1 MSRSASTST
10 FQAVSNTDT
19 SPPRTSLKPPSGF
32 TVLAEL
38 GIGGF
43 AVVYKARREAD
54 GELIRNLLPK
64 LFALKAIDMRNLNA
78 REEECLQRELNIH
91 ASLDHPSIVK
101 FVDVSHN
108 VEQQMLYVILEYCP
122 GGTLSDLIQHH
133 SRNGSMIPENVIWEY
148 LKQLI
153 LALNYLHEPANRSF
167 EASTVIL
174 HRDIKPENILM
185 SGDQEQVKLA
195 DFGLAKEVGI
205 EEWATSCCGTPDF
218 MPPEMCTSN
227 QEDIRTD
234 EVGDIWSL
242 GCVLYEMCTLSSSLQ
257 YPVYL
262 RLSLWALSRPLFN
275 DTDDAELKQAIRRG
289 ATPCIPGCYSDDLS
303 TVLTGMLATNVSQLS
318 ASDFRT
324 NVLTYPSPL
333 SGFCLQ
339 PADRPTSEELLKLSR
354 LHHEASSVPSNLLLK
369 EAAEQ
374 RAKID
379 QLEAQVR
386 FLQQQ
391 VDTQVN
397 ESAAL
402 KRDHQEETEFFERE
416 NRRLKKLVEA
426 EKSRRE
432 RCQSALSEAEIRFN
446 QLQTESQKENDHL
459 RSLLEAKK
467 KAEISTL
474 EKTSS
479 LRSMVKSTKQHPT
492 SAPVAEKALS
502 SRPMVKSI
510 RQTHEKTLP
519 PRSMVRSV
527 KPTHSTSASIKRSAS
542 DSSSVSSG
550 NSSDSS
556 TEQSRIPR
564 LRKRE
569 PIVTPSVAT
578 TKHHTKVNVAAIA
591 RAAIVAAAEN
601 GKRKLE
607 AFQAP
612 SATTPFSS
620 DLQKRPR
627 LPIRTGGQRHRM

>member
-133 SRNGSMIPENVIWEY
+133 SRNGSMISENVIWEY

-167 EASTVIL
+167 EASTAIL

-185 SGDQEQVKLA
+185 SWDQEQVKLA

-205 EEWATSCCGTPDF
+205 EE
-218 MPPEMCTSN
+218 
-227 QEDIRTD
+227 
-234 EVGDIWSL
+234 
-242 GCVLYEMCTLSSSLQ
+242 
-257 YPVYL
+257 
-262 RLSLWALSRPLFN
+262 PLFN

-289 ATPCIPGCYSDDLS
+289 ATPYIPGCYSDDLS
-303 TVLTGMLATNVSQLS
+303 TVLTGMLATN
-318 ASDFRT
+318 
-324 NVLTYPSPL
+324 
-333 SGFCLQ
+333 
-339 PADRPTSEELLKLSR
+339 PADRPTSEELLKLSG
-354 LHHEASSVPSNLLLK
+354 LQHEASSVASNLLLK

-374 RAKID
+374 RAQD
-379 QLEAQVR
+379 QISSRLR
-386 FLQQQ
+386 FDHFKQ
-391 VDTQVN
+391 
-397 ESAAL
+397 
-402 KRDHQEETEFFERE
+402 DHQEEIEFFERE